1 MNTSTKYANVTTLIP
16 GPKSKALLDEWHQY
30 EADKTGYQAQV
41 AIHHGEGALLEDVD
55 GNRFIDWTSGVLVT
69 NVGHCHPRLVKAVQ
83 EASAR
88 MLNIYE
94 YCSEYRVRA
103 ARALVQ
109 AAPAHLDT
117 CFFLSVGSEATDSAM
132 KIMKRYSGK
141 YEIIGFYGGFHGRT
155 MSTASAGGLA
165 KPKKGFGPATPGM
178 IRTPFPYCYRCPFK
192 SQPDKCGFMC
202 LDFLDDVVRA
212 NSTDSLAGL
221 IVEPYLGTAGFIFP
235 PEGWL
240 PRLEKWIREKN
251 ILFTLDEVQSSYG
264 RTGKMW
270 AMEWEGLTP
279 DIVTVGKGIGS
290 GISVAALL
298 ARKSVVDGAL
308 GKGELGSTYGGNPVS
323 CAAVTSVLDIMQ
335 SDKVV
340 ENAHKIGVIF
350 RERLTG
356 MVEKAA
362 HLGDVRGM
370 GLVWGLELVVDKA
383 TKEPA
388 SALALKLID
397 SCAQRGLLVGAVGIF
412 GNVVRVAPPLVIN
425 EDQAHESLDIMEE
438 ALGSLK

>member
-1 MNTSTKYANVTTLIP
+1 MTPTTKYTNVTTPIP
-16 GPKSKALLDEWHQY
+16 GPQSKALLDEWHRY
-30 EADKTGYQAQV
+30 EADQTGYQAQV
-41 AIHHGEGALLEDVD
+41 AIHHGEGAMLEDVD
-55 GNRFIDWTSGVLVT
+55 GNRFIDWTSGVLVA
-69 NVGHCHPRLVKAVQ
+69 NVGHAHPKLVKAVH

-103 ARALVQ
+103 AKALVQ

-117 CFFLSVGSEATDSAM
+117 CFFLTVGSEATDSAM
-132 KIMKRYSGK
+132 KIMKRHSGK
-141 YEIIGFYGGFHGRT
+141 FEIIGFHGGFHGRT
-155 MSTASAGGLA
+155 MSTASAGGMA
-165 KPKKGFGPATPGM
+165 KPKRGFGPATPGV

-192 SQPDKCGFMC
+192 SQPDRCGFMC

-221 IVEPYLGTAGFIFP
+221 MVEPYLGTAGFIFP
-235 PEGWL
+235 PEGWM
-240 PRLEKWIREKN
+240 PQLEKWIREKK
-251 ILFTLDEVQSSYG
+251 ILFALDEVQSSYG

-290 GISVAALL
+290 GIAASALL
-298 ARKSVVDGAL
+298 VRKAVMDRAL

-323 CAAVTSVLDIMQ
+323 CAAVIAVLDIMQ
-335 SDKVV
+335 SEKLV
-340 ENAHKIGVIF
+340 ENAHAMGLIF
-350 RERLTG
+350 KERLVG

-362 HLGDVRGM
+362 HLGDVRGR
-370 GLVWGLELVVDKA
+370 GLVWGLELVADKK

-388 SALALKLID
+388 PALALKLID
-397 SCAQRGLLVGAVGIF
+397 SCARKGLLIGAVGNY
-412 GNVVRVAPPLVIN
+412 GNVIRVAPPLVIN
-425 EDQAHESLDIMEE
+425 EDQAHESLDIMQA
-438 ALGSLK
+438 ALVSL